1 MSRYYFDLF
10 DNDGELPDEEGQ
22 EVVSRPDLVREVA
35 KIMMGLAQDDL
46 PTTENSTMTTS
57 VRDEKGAPV
66 SVSTLAFIWNGVDL
80 QQCRLVGRRLLLP
93 CASGGTTLR
102 QSTVVPGAVSPSPS
116 RTNGATC
123 LGCT

>member
-1 MSRYYFDLF
+1 VTSGDTTTRGWYDEPLLLRFVRH
-10 DNDGELPDEEGQ
+10 DGELPDEEGQ

-66 SVSTLAFIWNGVDL
+66 SVSTLAFHMEW
-80 QQCRLVGRRLLLP
+80 R
-93 CASGGTTLR
+93 
-102 QSTVVPGAVSPSPS
+102 
-116 RTNGATC
+116 
-123 LGCT
+123 

>member
-1 MSRYYFDLF
+1 MMSRYYFDLF

-66 SVSTLAFIWNGVDL
+66 SVSTLAFHMEW
-80 QQCRLVGRRLLLP
+80 R
-93 CASGGTTLR
+93 
-102 QSTVVPGAVSPSPS
+102 
-116 RTNGATC
+116 
-123 LGCT
+123 